1 VPPPVVKARAQQLR
15 ASGEEKMK
23 KFRRSQVGRVLCVLT
38 LRSDEDSLEMTP
50 ALSSNYLQVRVQ
62 RKFAVNE
69 WVDVVIAER
78 EEKIVGET
86 VSFSSASAA

>member
-1 VPPPVVKARAQQLR
+1 
-15 ASGEEKMK
+15 
-23 KFRRSQVGRVLCVLT
+23 
-38 LRSDEDSLEMTP
+38 MTP